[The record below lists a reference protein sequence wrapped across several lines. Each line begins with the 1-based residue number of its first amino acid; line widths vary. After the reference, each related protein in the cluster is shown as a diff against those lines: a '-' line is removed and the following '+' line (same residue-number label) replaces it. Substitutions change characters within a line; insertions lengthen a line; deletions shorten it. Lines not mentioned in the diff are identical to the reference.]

1 MYVEKDKGS
10 YNKVKKRKRSKKQYF
25 FNPPNELN
33 VKKNVVKEVFKA
45 QEKTIPKGHKL
56 YPLLNRHTVKVT
68 YSTMPNIQKKVSS
81 HNRKVITEAEKDNS
95 KEEKEKEERNN
106 NSQSS
111 Q

>member
-56 YPLLNRHTVKVT
+56 YPLLNRHTMKVT

-81 HNRKVITEAEKDNS
+81 HSRKILVMTLIMLS
-95 KEEKEKEERNN
+95 PV
-106 NSQSS
+106 
-111 Q
+111 